1 MSALPTTPERTATR
15 WRAALAAPLIALL
28 ALAASAVEAARVAL
42 VMGNQAYVAG
52 PLKNPVND
60 AEAMATALRGLG
72 FNVTL
77 VKNFKRDD
85 IGRTVEGFANRI
97 RAGDE
102 VVVFYAGHGLQVK
115 GTNYLPAVDA
125 RIGVESDVALNSLNL
140 NELLQRLDE
149 AKAGVRLLLV
159 DACRDNPYSR
169 GFRSS
174 TRGLARVEGAPSGTL
189 MHFATKPGGVAD
201 DGNGS
206 NGLYTT
212 ELLKH
217 LGTPGL
223 PVESMLKRVASGVR
237 QASGGQQQPWTE
249 GALDGEFYFAGGG
262 AVVVQP
268 QPRPQ
273 PQPKPPLQVATVV
286 PEPVRPAPEAPRPA
300 ERRAGEVFKDCNDC
314 PEMVVI
320 PAGSFVMG
328 STAGALGKLGN
339 EAPPHTVSVRSFG
352 AGKFEVTFDQWHTCV
367 KSGGCAHK
375 PLDQGLAG
383 PGSPVI
389 DVSWEDAQQYVK
401 WLSAKTGQ
409 TYRLLSE
416 AEWEYAAR
424 AGTTSAYPWG
434 QKASHEHANYGS
446 DQCCKPLAKGR
457 DRWEIDAPV
466 GQFPANAFGL
476 HDMHGNVRE
485 WVHDVWHGNY
495 NGAPTDGSPWTSG
508 GDSARRVLRG
518 GSWLRSPWELRSDA
532 RDTDAPGARSSEIGF
547 RVARTL

>member
-1 MSALPTTPERTATR
+1 VRQTFISIP

-28 ALAASAVEAARVAL
+28 ALAARAVEAARVAL

-174 TRGLARVEGAPSGTL
+174 ARGLARVEGAPSGTL
-189 MHFATKPGGVAD
+189 MHFATKPGGLAD
-201 DGNGS
+201 DGTGS

-249 GALDGEFYFAGGG
+249 GALEGEFYFAVGGT
-262 AVVVQP
+262 AVAQP

-273 PQPKPPLQVATVV
+273 APVQLANVV
-286 PEPVRPAPEAPRPA
+286 PEPVRPAPEAPRQA
-300 ERRAGEVFKDCNDC
+300 DRRSGEVFKDCKDC

-320 PAGSFVMG
+320 PSGSFVMG
-328 STAGALGKLGN
+328 SPATDAVGAEFESPQRTVTISSFAAG
-339 EAPPHTVSVRSFG
+339 R
-352 AGKFEVTFDQWHTCV
+352 FEVTFAQWDACV
-367 KSGGCAHK
+367 AAAGCTHR
-375 PLDQGLAG
+375 
-383 PGSPVI
+383 PGDEGWGRGNQPV
-389 DVSWEDAQQYVK
+389 VNVNWADAQQYAK
-401 WLSAKTGQ
+401 WLSGKTGKD
-409 TYRLLSE
+409 YRLMSE

-424 AGTTSAYPWG
+424 ANSSGNYPWG
-434 QKASHEHANYGS
+434 NEVGERNAN
-446 DQCCKPLAKGR
+446 C
-457 DRWEIDAPV
+457 DRCFTAWAGQQTAPV
-466 GQFPANAFGL
+466 GQFAANAFGL
-476 HDMHGNVRE
+476 HDMHGNAAE
-485 WVHDVWHGNY
+485 WVQDVWHENY
-495 NGAPTDGSPWTSG
+495 KVAPATGIPWMAG
-508 GDSARRVLRG
+508 GDQRMRVLRG
-518 GSWLRSPWELRSDA
+518 GSWSAHWVKIRSASRYGDHLTNRTENS
-532 RDTDAPGARSSEIGF
+532 GF
-547 RVARTL
+547 RVAWSL

>member
-1 MSALPTTPERTATR
+1 MPVLPTARAR
-15 WRAALAAPLIALL
+15 WRAALATPLIALL

-60 AEAMATALRGLG
+60 AEAVGSALRGLG

-97 RAGDE
+97 RPGDE

-201 DGNGS
+201 DGSGG

-249 GALDGEFYFAGGG
+249 GALDGEFYFAASG
-262 AVVVQP
+262 AALAQPQP

-273 PQPKPPLQVATVV
+273 QPPPVQVATVV
-286 PEPVRPAPEAPRPA
+286 PEPVRPAPETPRPSG
-300 ERRAGEVFKDCNDC
+300 RRAGEVFKDCNEC

-320 PAGSFVMG
+320 PAGSFLMG
-328 STAGALGKLGN
+328 SPEGEVDRRSFEG
-339 EAPPHTVSVRSFG
+339 PQHTVTVKSFA
-352 AGKFEVTFDQWHTCV
+352 AGKFEVTFAQWDACV
-367 KSGGCAHK
+367 NAGGCSNR
-375 PLDQGLAG
+375 PDDAG
-383 PGSPVI
+383 WGRGSRPVI
-389 DVSWEDAQQYVK
+389 KVSLWDARQYLS
-401 WLSAKTGQ
+401 WLRAKTGLA
-409 TYRLLSE
+409 YRLLSE

-424 AGTTSAYPWG
+424 AGTTTTFAWG
-434 QKASHEHANYGS
+434 DAIGKGHANCDGCGS
-446 DQCCKPLAKGR
+446 KWDDQQT
-457 DRWEIDAPV
+457 APV
-466 GQFPANAFGL
+466 GQFAANAFGL
-476 HDMHGNVRE
+476 HDMYGNVWE
-485 WVHDVWHGNY
+485 MVDDNWHDSY
-495 NGAPTDGSPWTSG
+495 EGAPTDGTAWFPG
-508 GDSARRVLRG
+508 GDPSSYVLRG
-518 GSWLRSPWELRSDA
+518 GSWFGGPQYLRAANRA
-532 RDTDAPGARSSEIGF
+532 RRGLYEDSVATGF
-547 RVARTL
+547 RVARPL

>member
-174 TRGLARVEGAPSGTL
+174 TRGLARVEDTAVLVTRHAPRYRGACASPVQQVRVPWWHQPSDERHEVGTV
-189 MHFATKPGGVAD
+189 FAWVVGAWRRTDIQHLRVSGGGWTSERVHD
-201 DGNGS
+201 DGTR
-206 NGLYTT
+206 GLVGP
-212 ELLKH
+212 E
-217 LGTPGL
+217 
-223 PVESMLKRVASGVR
+223 
-237 QASGGQQQPWTE
+237 
-249 GALDGEFYFAGGG
+249 DGIR
-262 AVVVQP
+262 
-268 QPRPQ
+268 PRPI
-273 PQPKPPLQVATVV
+273 
-286 PEPVRPAPEAPRPA
+286 E
-300 ERRAGEVFKDCNDC
+300 EV
-314 PEMVVI
+314 
-320 PAGSFVMG
+320 
-328 STAGALGKLGN
+328 
-339 EAPPHTVSVRSFG
+339 H
-352 AGKFEVTFDQWHTCV
+352 
-367 KSGGCAHK
+367 
-375 PLDQGLAG
+375 
-383 PGSPVI
+383 
-389 DVSWEDAQQYVK
+389 
-401 WLSAKTGQ
+401 
-409 TYRLLSE
+409 
-416 AEWEYAAR
+416 
-424 AGTTSAYPWG
+424 
-434 QKASHEHANYGS
+434 
-446 DQCCKPLAKGR
+446 
-457 DRWEIDAPV
+457 
-466 GQFPANAFGL
+466 
-476 HDMHGNVRE
+476 
-485 WVHDVWHGNY
+485 
-495 NGAPTDGSPWTSG
+495 
-508 GDSARRVLRG
+508 
-518 GSWLRSPWELRSDA
+518 
-532 RDTDAPGARSSEIGF
+532 
-547 RVARTL
+547 

>member
-1 MSALPTTPERTATR
+1 MLKPKSQLAKARCLINVATS
-15 WRAALAAPLIALL
+15 IALTFLL
-28 ALAASAVEAARVAL
+28 AFAASQAHAARAAL
-42 VMGNQAYVAG
+42 VMGNQAYSVG

-60 AEAMATALRGLG
+60 AEAVGTALRGLG
-72 FNVTL
+72 FSVTL

-97 RAGDE
+97 RPGDE

-174 TRGLARVEGAPSGTL
+174 ARGLARVEGAPSGTL

-249 GALDGEFYFAGGG
+249 GALDGEFYFAIGGT
-262 AVVVQP
+262 AVAQPQPQHQPQPQP

-273 PQPKPPLQVATVV
+273 PPMQVATVV

-320 PAGSFVMG
+320 PAGSFLMG
-328 STAGALGKLGN
+328 SPPSELGRVGD
-339 EAPPHTVSVRSFG
+339 EGPQRTVKVRLFA
-352 AGKFEVTFDQWHTCV
+352 AGKFEVTFDQWDACV
-367 KSGGCAHK
+367 KAGGCGYR
-375 PLDQGLAG
+375 PNDLGWG
-383 PGSPVI
+383 RGSRPVI
-389 DVSWEDAQQYVK
+389 AVSYDDALQYVK
-401 WLSAKTGQ
+401 WLSSNTGQ
-409 TYRLLSE
+409 NSHSASLS
-416 AEWEYAAR
+416 
-424 AGTTSAYPWG
+424 
-434 QKASHEHANYGS
+434 
-446 DQCCKPLAKGR
+446 
-457 DRWEIDAPV
+457 
-466 GQFPANAFGL
+466 
-476 HDMHGNVRE
+476 
-485 WVHDVWHGNY
+485 
-495 NGAPTDGSPWTSG
+495 
-508 GDSARRVLRG
+508 RR
-518 GSWLRSPWELRSDA
+518 
-532 RDTDAPGARSSEIGF
+532 
-547 RVARTL
+547 

>member
-1 MSALPTTPERTATR
+1 MPAFATLHAR

-28 ALAASAVEAARVAL
+28 ALAASPAQAARVAL

-60 AEAMATALRGLG
+60 AEAVGTALRGLG

-97 RAGDE
+97 RPGDE

-174 TRGLARVEGAPSGTL
+174 ARGLARVEGAPSGTL

-249 GALDGEFYFAGGG
+249 GALDGEFYFATGG
-262 AVVVQP
+262 AAVAQPQP

-273 PQPKPPLQVATVV
+273 PQPPVQVATVV
-286 PEPVRPAPEAPRPA
+286 PEPVRPAAEAPRPT
-300 ERRAGEVFKDCNDC
+300 ERRVGEVFKDCNDC

-328 STAGALGKLGN
+328 SPAGELGRRTDEG
-339 EAPPHTVSVRSFG
+339 PQHGVMIRSFA
-352 AGKFEVTFDQWHTCV
+352 AGKFEVTFDQWDVCV
-367 KSGGCAHK
+367 NAGGCSYR
-375 PLDQGLAG
+375 PDDAG
-383 PGSPVI
+383 WGRGSRPVI
-389 DVSWEDAQQYVK
+389 KVSWDDTQQYVK
-401 WLSAKTGQ
+401 WLSGKTGQ
-409 TYRLLSE
+409 AYRLLSE

-424 AGTTSAYPWG
+424 AGTSTAYHWG
-434 QKASHEHANYGS
+434 ASMGRGQANCVECGS
-446 DQCCKPLAKGR
+446 QW
-457 DRWEIDAPV
+457 DRKQTAPV
-466 GQFPANAFGL
+466 GQFAANAFGL
-476 HDMHGNVRE
+476 HDMHGNVWE
-485 WVHDVWHGNY
+485 WVQDVWHDSY
-495 NGAPTDGSPWTSG
+495 NASPTDGSPWTSG
-508 GDSARRVLRG
+508 GDQGRRVLRSG
-518 GSWLRSPWELRSDA
+518 AWANEHWLQRSAVRNKNTLDFRWVS
-532 RDTDAPGARSSEIGF
+532 TGF
-547 RVARTL
+547 RVAKSL